1 MKIGGERLSGGFK
14 KNMNENNQPH
24 HGTDIKFLAG
34 FFIGGL
40 VGALTIFF
48 LGTKE
53 GKKAGK
59 FLQQKGEN
67 VLGELEDQ
75 VEELEQ
81 KGKDLLKHGEEIKEQ
96 VMEKIED
103 KSEELSETATRK
115 LDSALAHIE
124 EIQEHGRET
133 TASIR
138 KRLFKNI
145 PKKS

>member
-1 MKIGGERLSGGFK
+1 MSEER
-14 KNMNENNQPH
+14 

-40 VGALTIFF
+40 IGALVIFF

-53 GKKAGK
+53 GKKAGRL
-59 FLQQKGEN
+59 LQQKGED

-96 VMEKIED
+96 VIEKIED
-103 KSEELSETATRK
+103 KTEEFTETASRK

-138 KRLFKNI
+138 KRLFKNL

>member
-1 MKIGGERLSGGFK
+1 MSE
-14 KNMNENNQPH
+14 EH

-40 VGALTIFF
+40 IGALTIFF

-59 FLQQKGEN
+59 LLQQKGED

-96 VMEKIED
+96 VIEKIED
-103 KSEELSETATRK
+103 KTEELSETATKK

-124 EIQEHGRET
+124 ELQEHGRET

-138 KRLFKNI
+138 KRLFKNL

>member
-1 MKIGGERLSGGFK
+1 MSDER
-14 KNMNENNQPH
+14 

-40 VGALTIFF
+40 IGALTIFF

-53 GKKAGK
+53 GKKAKVLLEKRGK
-59 FLQQKGEN
+59 DVIDDLEN
-67 VLGELEDQ
+67 EIEV
-75 VEELEQ
+75 LEQ
-81 KGKDLLKHGEEIKEQ
+81 KGKELARHGEDVKEQ
-96 VMEKIED
+96 VIEKLED
-103 KSEELSETATRK
+103 TTEELSESATKK

-138 KRLFKNI
+138 KRLFKNL

>member
-1 MKIGGERLSGGFK
+1 MSE
-14 KNMNENNQPH
+14 EH

-34 FFIGGL
+34 FFLGGIL
-40 VGALTIFF
+40 GALIIFF

-59 FLQQKGEN
+59 MLRQRGED
-67 VLGELEDQ
+67 VLDELEDQ

-81 KGKDLLKHGEEIKEQ
+81 KGKELVKQGEEVKEQ
-96 VMEKIED
+96 VMEKLED
-103 KSEELSETATRK
+103 KSEELTETATKK

-124 EIQEHGRET
+124 ELQEHGLDT
-133 TASIR
+133 TSSLR
-138 KRLFKNI
+138 KRLFKNL

>member
-1 MKIGGERLSGGFK
+1 MSE
-14 KNMNENNQPH
+14 EH
-24 HGTDIKFLAG
+24 HGTDVKFLAG

-40 VGALTIFF
+40 IGALIIFF

-53 GKKAGK
+53 GKKAKLLLEKKGK
-59 FLQQKGEN
+59 DVVDDLEN
-67 VLGELEDQ
+67 EIEV
-75 VEELEQ
+75 LEQ
-81 KGKDLLKHGEEIKEQ
+81 KGKELVKHGEEVKEQ
-96 VMEKIED
+96 VIEKLEE
-103 KSEELSETATRK
+103 KSEELTESATKK

-138 KRLFKNI
+138 KRLFKNL

>member
-1 MKIGGERLSGGFK
+1 
-14 KNMNENNQPH
+14 MNENSQSH

>member
-1 MKIGGERLSGGFK
+1 MSE
-14 KNMNENNQPH
+14 EH

-40 VGALTIFF
+40 IGALTIFF

-59 FLQQKGEN
+59 LLQQKGED

-81 KGKDLLKHGEEIKEQ
+81 KGRDIVEKLEENKDDLT
-96 VMEKIED
+96 EK
-103 KSEELSETATRK
+103 ATQK

-124 EIQEHGRET
+124 ELQEHGRET

-138 KRLFKNI
+138 KRLFKNL

>member
-1 MKIGGERLSGGFK
+1 MSD
-14 KNMNENNQPH
+14 NNQS

-40 VGALTIFF
+40 IGALTIFF

-59 FLQQKGEN
+59 LLQQKGED

-96 VMEKIED
+96 VLEKIED
-103 KSEELSETATRK
+103 KSEEFTETASRK

-138 KRLFKNI
+138 KRLFKNL

>member
-1 MKIGGERLSGGFK
+1 MSGGFK
-14 KNMNENNQPH
+14 KNMNENSQSH